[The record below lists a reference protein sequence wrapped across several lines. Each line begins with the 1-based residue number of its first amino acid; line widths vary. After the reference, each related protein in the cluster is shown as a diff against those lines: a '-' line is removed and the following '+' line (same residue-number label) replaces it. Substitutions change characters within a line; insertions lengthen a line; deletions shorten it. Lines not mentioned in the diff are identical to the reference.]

1 MLIIKNTSKFK
12 TDYILAIKRGY
23 DINLLDEIIIKI
35 AKREPLLKKH
45 NDHALK
51 GRYKGFRE
59 CHILPDWLLVYLI
72 DDKILTLTLARTGTH
87 ADLF

>member
-1 MLIIKNTSKFK
+1 MLIIKSTSKFK
-12 TDYILAIKRGY
+12 SDYMLAIRRGY
-23 DINLLDEIIIKI
+23 DTKLLDEVIINI

-59 CHILPDWLLVYLI
+59 CHISPDWLLVYLI
-72 DDKILTLTLARTGTH
+72 DDKVLTLTLTRTGTH